1 MVDILE
7 KMFDN
12 SQSSKEKSVTLSV
25 QKILPNILKN
35 QNCQHGKAN
44 NILVQKIKDK

>member
-12 SQSSKEKSVTLSV
+12 SQSSKEKVGTLSV
-25 QKILPNILKN
+25 QKFCLNIEKSKSSAWEGK
-35 QNCQHGKAN
+35 QHSCAENKG
-44 NILVQKIKDK
+44 